1 MPDEVAP
8 PPPETPP
15 SGPPDSSRTV
25 MLVLSYVFVLG
36 LVPLLVEKN
45 DNEVQWHAKNGLVL
59 FGAWVLFFMVDVFL
73 LGPFLFLGCL
83 YSVFMAAVNLVYLVL
98 MVIGIVRALKGRRLV
113 IPYLSGLA
121 DKF

>member
-1 MPDEVAP
+1 
-8 PPPETPP
+8 
-15 SGPPDSSRTV
+15 

-45 DNEVQWHAKNGLVL
+45 DNEVQWHAKNGLLL
-59 FGAWVLFFMVDVFL
+59 FAAWVVFFMFDVFVL
-73 LGPFLFLGCL
+73 SIVSMFGCL
-83 YSVFMAAVNLVYLVL
+83 YTVLTAAVNFLYLVL
-98 MVIGIVRALKGRRLV
+98 MVIGIVRAVNGKRLV